1 MQRENSRSKVFTRR
15 AVLLAGGQLALLGT
29 LAARLY
35 YLQVMQ
41 ASKYAVL
48 ADENRINLTLLAPPR
63 GRIVDRFGVALAT
76 NTQNYRVVLV
86 AEQAGDIAATLD
98 AIDKLI
104 SLSETDR
111 RRVLRDIRRKHSFV
125 PIVVRANLSWDEVAR
140 IEVNIP
146 ELPGVMIEQGST
158 RFYPFADNAAHV
170 LGYVAPVAEK
180 ELTGDPLLE
189 LPDFRIGK
197 AGVEKF
203 HDLELRGTAGTS
215 EVEVN
220 AFGRVV
226 RELSREE
233 ADPGKEVVLGL
244 DMALQDL
251 AARRCAAEQSAA
263 CVLLDAV
270 TGDVL
275 ALVSSPGFDPVAFGA
290 GLSSVLWRELL
301 ANPRNPLSNKAV
313 AGTYAPGSTF
323 KPMVALAALEAGVIT
338 PDTLFT
344 CPGHFSLG
352 NTVWHC
358 WRKGGHGTLN
368 LRGGI
373 KNSCDVFFYET
384 ARRLGI
390 DRIAA
395 MARRFGL
402 GQRLDFDI
410 PGEAPGVIPT
420 TQWNLG
426 KYGVAWQLGE
436 TISAGIGQSKVAVTP
451 LQLATMAARLVTN
464 RAVVPRITRA
474 SGIMTP
480 SGLGPTADL
489 PSPFAPLG
497 IAPKDLHLVLEGM
510 TAVVN
515 EPGGTA
521 YGARI
526 REAGLEMGGKSG
538 TSQVRHISQAE
549 REHGLRKIK
558 DVPWKER
565 DHALFI
571 SFAPVSAPRYV
582 CAVVV
587 EHGGESAGGGSAVA
601 APICRDILREAQLR
615 DPARRVPDAEFVA
628 RRDDGPRD
636 VGPGATPLRG

>member
-1 MQRENSRSKVFTRR
+1 MQRENSRSKVLTRR
-15 AVLLAGGQLALLGT
+15 ALLLAGGQLALLGT
-29 LAARLY
+29 LATRLY

-41 ASKYAVL
+41 AGKFAVL
-48 ADENRINLTLLAPPR
+48 ADENRINLSLLAPPR
-63 GRIVDRFGVALAT
+63 GRILDRFGVPLAT
-76 NTQNYRVVLV
+76 NNQNYRVVLV
-86 AEQAGDIAATLD
+86 AEQAGDIEATLD
-98 AIDKLI
+98 AIHKLVT
-104 SLSETDR
+104 LSESDR
-111 RRVLRDIRRKHSFV
+111 RRVVRDIRRKHSFV
-125 PIVVRANLSWDEVAR
+125 PVVVRANLSWDEVAR

-146 ELPGVMIEQGST
+146 ELPGVAIEEGMT
-158 RFYPFADNAAHV
+158 RHYPFADNAAHV

-197 AGVEKF
+197 AGIEKS

-233 ADPGKEVVLGL
+233 GDPGKEIVLGL

-251 AARRCAAEQSAA
+251 ATRRCAAEQSAA

-290 GLSSVLWRELL
+290 GLTPVMWRDLV

-338 PDTLFT
+338 PDTQFF
-344 CPGHFSLG
+344 CPGHFALG

-395 MARRFGL
+395 MATRFGL
-402 GQRLDFDI
+402 GRRLEFDI
-410 PGEAPGVIPT
+410 PGEAPGNIPT

-426 KYGVAWQLGE
+426 KYGIPWQLGE

-451 LQLATMAARLVTN
+451 LQLATMVARLATN
-464 RAVVPRITRA
+464 RAVVPRMTRTG
-474 SGIMTP
+474 GIMTP
-480 SGLGPTADL
+480 PGRELSSEP
-489 PSPFAPLG
+489 PSAFPALG
-497 IAPKDLHLVLEGM
+497 ISPKDLRLVLDGM
-510 TAVVN
+510 NAVVN
-515 EPGGTA
+515 EQGGTA

-549 REHGLRKIK
+549 RDHGVRKIK

-565 DHALFI
+565 DHALFVA
-571 SFAPVSAPRYV
+571 FAPVAAARYV

-601 APICRDILREAQLR
+601 APICRDLLREAQRR
-615 DPARRVPDAEFVA
+615 DPARRVPDVEFVA
-628 RRDDGPRD
+628 RRDDGSDTAAR
-636 VGPGATPLRG
+636 PG

>member
-1 MQRENSRSKVFTRR
+1 MQREINRSKLFTRR

-41 ASKYAVL
+41 AGKFAVL
-48 ADENRINLTLLAPPR
+48 ADENRINLSLLAPPR
-63 GRIVDRFGVALAT
+63 GRILDRFGVPLAT
-76 NTQNYRVVLV
+76 NNQNYRVVLV
-86 AEQAGDIAATLD
+86 AEQAGDIEATLD
-98 AIDKLI
+98 AIHKLVN
-104 SLSETDR
+104 LSESDR

-125 PIVVRANLSWDEVAR
+125 PIVARANLTWDEVAR
-140 IEVNIP
+140 IEVNVP
-146 ELPGVMIEQGST
+146 ELPGVTIEQGMT
-158 RFYPFADNAAHV
+158 RHYPFGDTAAHV
-170 LGYVAPVAEK
+170 IGYVAPVAEK

-197 AGVEKF
+197 SGIEKS
-203 HDLELRGTAGTS
+203 HDLDLRGTAGTS

-233 ADPGKEVVLGL
+233 ADSGKEIVLGL

-290 GLSSVLWRELL
+290 GLTPVMWRDLV

-323 KPMVALAALEAGVIT
+323 KPMVALAGLESGVIT
-338 PDTLFT
+338 PETLVS
-344 CPGHFSLG
+344 CPGHFALG

-358 WRKGGHGTLN
+358 WKKGGHGTVN
-368 LRGGI
+368 LRGAI
-373 KNSCDVFFYET
+373 KGSCDVFFYET

-395 MARRFGL
+395 MAKRFGF
-402 GQRLDFDI
+402 GGRLDFEI
-410 PGEAPGVIPT
+410 PGEATGNIPT

-426 KYGVAWQLGE
+426 KFGIPWQLGE

-451 LQLATMAARLVTN
+451 LQLATMVARLVTN
-464 RAVVPRITRA
+464 RAVVPRMTRP

-480 SGLGPTADL
+480 PGIE
-489 PSPFAPLG
+489 PSPDPPSSFPALG
-497 IAPKDLHLVLEGM
+497 ISPKDLRLVLEGM
-510 TAVVN
+510 YAVVN
-515 EPGGTA
+515 EQGGTA

-549 REHGLRKIK
+549 RDHGLRKIK

-565 DHALFI
+565 DHALFVA
-571 SFAPVSAPRYV
+571 FAPVVAPRYV
-582 CAVVV
+582 CAVVI

-601 APICRDILREAQLR
+601 APICRDLLREAQLR
-615 DPARRVPDAEFVA
+615 DPGRRVPDVEFVA
-628 RRDDGPRD
+628 HRDDAPD
-636 VGPGATPLRG
+636 TPSHHG